1 MSLGM
6 VVLITLIFFV
16 IVGGMAFAVFMQIKK
31 TDPQNYDTS
40 ISDDITTAQEF
51 LPFKDIKDGVIDLG
65 GHNYTAI
72 LECSS
77 TNYNLKTDK
86 EKEIIDASFRR
97 FLNSLTFPIAITN
110 QTKKL
115 DNTRMLEKLKEDI
128 EVVVSNHPQIE
139 EYANIFFN
147 EMSHLS
153 EYTGNNK
160 QKKKY
165 IVILYNEAINLEKL
179 SDEEKYEYSLKEIK
193 QKAAIIA
200 DQLSAVGVK
209 ATLLDTKGLIELIY
223 STYNRSNFFDYES
236 IANKDY
242 LSLIVQGE
250 KNPEENLT
258 NDMRIDWILYEA
270 QARIRNEIT
279 SKDIPD
285 ALKKE
290 YEKSVQVLDKLRDEY
305 GAYYKN

>member
-31 TDPQNYDTS
+31 TDPKNYDTS
-40 ISDDITTAQEF
+40 TSDDITTAQEF

-128 EVVVSNHPQIE
+128 EAVVSNHPQIE

-223 STYNRSNFFDYES
+223 STYNRSNFSDYES

>member
-40 ISDDITTAQEF
+40 TSDDITTAQEF

-128 EVVVSNHPQIE
+128 EAVVSNHPQIE

-223 STYNRSNFFDYES
+223 STYNRSNFSDYES